1 MDEVKDAN
9 SMLTFGLETPRD
21 LLEKL
26 KRDGALLD
34 QEVTSDRFFNFVI
47 TGYSL
52 IDWIKNS
59 ASVPATARNAG
70 TAMYQDHW
78 IKICGDIAA
87 ASKHFTLTRRV
98 PITSSAESEQ
108 GYGLGR
114 YGKGGYGI
122 GEHSIQIQ
130 LNDGSSISC
139 LELVKKVI
147 DAWETFFHS
156 HRL

>member
-1 MDEVKDAN
+1 
-9 SMLTFGLETPRD
+9 MLTFGLETPRD

-26 KRDGALLD
+26 KRDAGLLD

-59 ASVPATARNAG
+59 ASVPATVRKAVE
-70 TAMYQDHW
+70 AMHNDHG
-78 IKICGDIAA
+78 IKICGDIAT
-87 ASKHFTLTRRV
+87 ASKHFMLDRRK
-98 PITSSAESEQ
+98 PITSSAESRQ
-108 GYGLGR
+108 GSGHGR
-114 YGKGGYGI
+114 FGKGGYGI
-122 GEHSIQIQ
+122 GEQSIQIA
-130 LNDGSSISC
+130 LNDGSSLSC
-139 LELVKKVI
+139 LELVKNVI